1 MEEAAM
7 SYNPYDLKI
16 EVNSS
21 SGTKYIENIMSYR
34 PNKDNIIGCHN
45 FYPHRYTG
53 LSRKHFM
60 KTTELL
66 KAWHKNCYFYLI

>member
-45 FYPHRYTG
+45 FYPP
-53 LSRKHFM
+53 
-60 KTTELL
+60 
-66 KAWHKNCYFYLI
+66 